1 MKKNQFIKEI
11 KSLGFYAKD
20 FEKSILIVDS
30 NDFFV
35 AKVSKVSVGEIST
48 DYPGFTNLE
57 YSIKLNFLD
66 FLFNYATMPIEDR
79 EEEEKHYYK
88 LTGFKG
94 VQYFL
99 TKNIDTEEVFLDT
112 SKSEQTRNWFLKS
125 QFTDKEFEALPDDIK
140 SHNWE
145 KIKVEREDHG
155 SN

>member
-1 MKKNQFIKEI
+1 MTTNQFIKEI
-11 KSLGFYAKD
+11 KSMGFHAKD

-79 EEEEKHYYK
+79 EEEEKYY
-88 LTGFKG
+88 L
-94 VQYFL
+94 
-99 TKNIDTEEVFLDT
+99 
-112 SKSEQTRNWFLKS
+112 R
-125 QFTDKEFEALPDDIK
+125 
-140 SHNWE
+140 
-145 KIKVEREDHG
+145 
-155 SN
+155 

>member
-1 MKKNQFIKEI
+1 MLKTNQFIKEI
-11 KSLGFYAKD
+11 KSMGFHAKD

-79 EEEEKHYYK
+79 EEEEKYY
-88 LTGFKG
+88 LRQIGIG
-94 VQYFL
+94 SWSFL
-99 TKNIDTEEVFLDT
+99 NFNINLQEYIVAGKKDDYTYKT
-112 SKSEQTRNWFLKS
+112 
-125 QFTDKEFEALPDDIK
+125 QFTQSEIDEMPECYTHPAV
-140 SHNWE
+140 WE
-145 KIKVEREDHG
+145 KINVEREEEC
-155 SN
+155 